1 MRRYGFEAL
10 LLPEPVLL
18 RERLI
23 RLGQNILIS
32 LIMLAQNAD
41 APRVDTLRRTRV
53 PIFISRQTL
62 ERKFGSI
69 EPAAQGAGEGS

>member
-1 MRRYGFEAL
+1 
-10 LLPEPVLL
+10 
-18 RERLI
+18 
-23 RLGQNILIS
+23 
-32 LIMLAQNAD
+32 MLAQNAD

-69 EPAAQGAGEGS
+69 EPAAEGAAEGS